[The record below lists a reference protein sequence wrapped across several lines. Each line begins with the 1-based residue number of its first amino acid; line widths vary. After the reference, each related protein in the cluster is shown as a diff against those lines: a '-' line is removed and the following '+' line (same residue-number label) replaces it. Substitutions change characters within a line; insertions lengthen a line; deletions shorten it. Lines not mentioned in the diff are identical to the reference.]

1 MSDPDSPRRPIVE
14 LLSLALP
21 TVAQMASYTIMQF
34 IDTWMLSRLGD
45 VAATAA
51 SNSGI
56 LAFSIVSFGMG
67 TVVLVNT
74 LVSQNF
80 GARRFDQCGQYLW
93 QGIWLGLFYG
103 VAVLP
108 LISLSNAIFGL
119 FHHPP
124 LQAALEAEYYRIVL
138 LSAGVKLVSCAI
150 GQFFLGINRPGAV
163 LMSAF
168 TGVSINAAA
177 AWCIVLGH
185 GGFASHGVAGAAW
198 AQNIGVTCELFVLVI
213 LVIPIAI
220 RRQYGLLDARLR
232 PTKFATL
239 IRIGLPSGCQW
250 LSDVLAWSLFAN
262 GVLGVLGPAAM
273 AANTFTFRYMVVS
286 FLPVYGLSVAV
297 TALVGRY
304 IGRGQPDIGAR
315 RAHLGLLVAL
325 LYVVCC
331 GTCFIV
337 FRRTLIHVFSN
348 DPEVIRIGSIY
359 LILISLY
366 EISDALYIMYVGA
379 LRGAG
384 DTLYPTLASAT
395 LCWSIVVV
403 GGYLVASSHRNW
415 VGGPWL
421 VACGYG
427 WTIGSGMLF
436 RFIRGRWKQIRI

>member
-1 MSDPDSPRRPIVE
+1 MSLPDSPRRPIVE

-21 TVAQMASYTIMQF
+21 TVAQMASYTVMQF
-34 IDTWMLSRLGD
+34 IDTWMLSRLGE

-80 GARRFDQCGQYLW
+80 GARRFEQCGQFMW

-103 VAVLP
+103 LAVLP
-108 LISLSNAIFGL
+108 LIALGTPIFNL

-124 LQAALEAEYYRIVL
+124 MQAALEVDYYRIVL

-150 GQFFLGINRPGAV
+150 GQFFLGINRSGAV
-163 LMSAF
+163 LMSAVA
-168 TGVSINAAA
+168 GVSVNAAA
-177 AWCIVLGH
+177 AWLIVLGH

-198 AQNIGVTCELFVLVI
+198 AQNIGVTCELFVLI
-213 LVIPIAI
+213 LLVSPASV
-220 RRQYGLLDARLR
+220 RRQYNVLDTALR
-232 PTKFATL
+232 PAKLMTL

-304 IGRGQPDIGAR
+304 IGKGQPEIGAR
-315 RAHLGLLVAL
+315 RAHLGLAVAL
-325 LYVVCC
+325 VYVACC

-337 FRRTLIHVFSN
+337 FRHSLIHVFSN

-359 LILISLY
+359 LMLISLY

-384 DTLYPTLASAT
+384 DTLYPTMISAT

-403 GGYLVASSHRNW
+403 GAYLVARSHRQW
-415 VGGPWL
+415 MGGPWL

-427 WTIGSGMLF
+427 WSAGSWMLF
-436 RFIRGRWKQIRI
+436 RFVRGRWKQIRI